1 MTPPTAPAGLA
12 PGSAGDLADA
22 GTTAEQLTDPGTG
35 DPVQPPCE
43 ILPGLWQSG
52 LPGDWSV
59 LRDHVDAV
67 VDVSDAGSGP
77 SEEDLGGLTYVKA
90 PLQDGDDLP
99 DLLVLDH
106 LTGLVA
112 DLVRDGRR
120 VLVHC
125 TFGKNRSGLLMALV
139 VRELLGCDGRTAL
152 ERVRSVRHRAVN
164 NDRFA
169 RWVSEL
175 PAPR

>member
-1 MTPPTAPAGLA
+1 MTPPTA
-12 PGSAGDLADA
+12 LADPGA
-22 GTTAEQLTDPGTG
+22 TALTDPGTG
-35 DPVQPPCE
+35 APVQPPCE
-43 ILPGLWQSG
+43 VLPGLWQSG
-52 LPGDWSV
+52 LPEDWAA
-59 LRDHVDAV
+59 LRDRVDAV
-67 VDVSDAGSGP
+67 VDVADAGTGP
-77 SEEDLGGLTYVKA
+77 SEDELGGLTYVKA
-90 PLQDGDDLP
+90 PLQDGEELP
-99 DLLVLDH
+99 DPVVLDH

-152 ERVRSVRHRAVN
+152 QRVRAVRHRAVN
-164 NDRFA
+164 NERFA

>member
-1 MTPPTAPAGLA
+1 MTPPTALA
-12 PGSAGDLADA
+12 SLSDTTEPGA
-22 GTTAEQLTDPGTG
+22 TALTDPGTG
-35 DPVQPPCE
+35 APVQPPCE
-43 ILPGLWQSG
+43 VLPGLWQSG
-52 LPGDWSV
+52 LPEDWAV
-59 LRDHVDAV
+59 LRDRVDAV
-67 VDVSDAGSGP
+67 VDVADAGTGP
-77 SEEDLGGLTYVKA
+77 SEDDLGGLTYVKA
-90 PLQDGDDLP
+90 PLQDGEELP
-99 DLLVLDH
+99 DPVVLHH
-106 LTGLVA
+106 LAGLVA

-152 ERVRSVRHRAVN
+152 RRVRAVRHRAVN
-164 NDRFA
+164 NERFA